1 MPIMN
6 TRELYFFSPGQPI
19 KHPLYGTPCP
29 AGFPSPADDYIEQSI
44 DLNDFIRHPAAT
56 YFIRATG
63 ESMSDGGILSGDLL
77 IVDRAEKPVHG
88 SIVIAAVD
96 GEFTVKR
103 LLLTPRVCLAPMN
116 PAYSPIY
123 PETLEIFGVVI
134 HALHSF
140 VR

>member
-1 MPIMN
+1 MN
-6 TRELYFFSPGQPI
+6 TSKLYLFSPGQPV
-19 KHPLYGTPCP
+19 KLPLFGTHFP
-29 AGFPSPADDYIEQSI
+29 AGFPSPADDYIEQLI
-44 DLNDFIRHPAAT
+44 DFNDFIKHSAAT

-63 ESMSDGGILSGDLL
+63 ESMTDGGILSADLL

-140 VR
+140 GR

>member
-6 TRELYFFSPGQPI
+6 ARELYFFSPGQPI
-19 KHPLYGTPCP
+19 KLPLYGIPCP

-96 GEFTVKR
+96 GEIR
-103 LLLTPRVCLAPMN
+103 RSLN
-116 PAYSPIY
+116 AYDFSID
-123 PETLEIFGVVI
+123 GK
-134 HALHSF
+134 
-140 VR
+140 

>member
-1 MPIMN
+1 MN
-6 TRELYFFSPGQPI
+6 TSKLYLFSPGQSV
-19 KHPLYGTPCP
+19 KLPLFDIQCP
-29 AGFPSPADDYIEQSI
+29 AGFPSPADDYTEQLI
-44 DLNDFIRHPAAT
+44 DLNDFIKHPAAT
-56 YFIRATG
+56 YFICATG

-77 IVDRAEKPVHG
+77 IVDRAEKSVHG

-103 LLLTPRVCLAPMN
+103 LLFTPRICLAPMN

-134 HALHSF
+134 HTLHSF
-140 VR
+140 GR

>member
-1 MPIMN
+1 MN
-6 TRELYFFSPGQPI
+6 TSELYLFSPN
-19 KHPLYGTPCP
+19 HPVELPLFGTACP

-44 DLNDFIRHPAAT
+44 DSNDFIRYPAAT

-103 LLLTPRVCLAPMN
+103 LLLSPRVCHAPMN

-134 HALHSF
+134 HALHLF
-140 VR
+140 GIR

>member
-1 MPIMN
+1 MP
-6 TRELYFFSPGQPI
+6 S
-19 KHPLYGTPCP
+19 YGN
-29 AGFPSPADDYIEQSI
+29 PADDYIEQSI

>member
-1 MPIMN
+1 MN
-6 TRELYFFSPGQPI
+6 IPTLYLFSPGTI
-19 KHPLYGTPCP
+19 DKLPLFGAQCP

-44 DLNDFIRHPAAT
+44 DLNDFIKHPAAT

-63 ESMSDGGILSGDLL
+63 ESMTDGGILSGDLL

-96 GEFTVKR
+96 GEFTVKC
-103 LLLTPRVCLAPMN
+103 LQLTPRVCLAPMN

-140 VR
+140 GR

>member
-1 MPIMN
+1 MN
-6 TRELYFFSPGQPI
+6 TSKLYLFSPGQPV
-19 KHPLYGTPCP
+19 KLPLFGTHCP
-29 AGFPSPADDYIEQSI
+29 AGFPSPADDCIEQLI
-44 DLNDFIRHPAAT
+44 DFYDFIKHPAAT

-77 IVDRAEKPVHG
+77 IVDRAEKSVHG
-88 SIVIAAVD
+88 SIAAVD

-103 LLLTPRVCLAPMN
+103 LLLTPRIFLAPMN

-140 VR
+140 GR